1 MHDLFKD
8 IEAVGFDLDGTLYKS
23 TPEMYGF
30 FYEQAAIKVL
40 AKMPGLETIENAKE
54 IFIKYSEELES
65 GSKAFMAAGY
75 GITEATSVMYD
86 VLLKA
91 EPKTLKLIAHDSYL
105 VEILKKIK
113 ATYYSYLI
121 TKSPK
126 GIARNK
132 LRKIGIHDDYF
143 NAEFFGDDPILMR
156 KTKGEALEKVARI
169 SSIPLIKHAYV
180 GDRVKADII
189 EPKTLGIKTIAVW
202 NEYQE
207 ADVSIKQIHDIE
219 DILL

>member
-8 IEAVGFDLDGTLYKS
+8 IEAVGFDLDGTLYES
-23 TPEMYGF
+23 TPEINNIVQ
-30 FYEQAAIKVL
+30 EQAAIKIL
-40 AKMPGLETIENAKE
+40 AKRPELETVEKAKD
-54 IFIKYSEELES
+54 FYIKHFNELES
-65 GSKAFMAAGY
+65 GSKTLMAAGY
-75 GITEATSVMYD
+75 DKMEAVSAMHD
-86 VLLKA
+86 VLLRA
-91 EPKTLKLIAHDSYL
+91 EPHTLNLLAEDPDL
-105 VEILKKIK
+105 VEILKKIRDM
-113 ATYYSYLI
+113 YYSYLI

-143 NAEFFGDDPILMR
+143 DAEFFGDDPILMR
-156 KTKGEALEKVARI
+156 KTKGVALEEVARI
-169 SSIPLIKHAYV
+169 SSIPLKKHAYV